1 VSASVSDSSTSSPVT
16 TPPPAQ
22 RPGVCHRLRALR
34 VRVRQGGRVELRG
47 RPLLGPGVRFDV
59 APGAR
64 VIVGEGASLGERCRV
79 HVHAGTVTI
88 GEGAVLGDHCAIA
101 ARTGVLIGER
111 CVLGDEV
118 AITDF
123 DQRFDDVEAPIRLQE
138 LVCSPVRIEAG
149 AVLGPRAAILRGVHV
164 GAGARVGAHSVVTR
178 DVAAGAAVEGTPA
191 RLPKGVRGPSAQPRR
206 TRPGGRGVDG

>member
-1 VSASVSDSSTSSPVT
+1 
-16 TPPPAQ
+16 
-22 RPGVCHRLRALR
+22 
-34 VRVRQGGRVELRG
+34 
-47 RPLLGPGVRFDV
+47 VRFDV

-64 VIVGEGASLGERCRV
+64 VIVGDGASLGEGCRV

-101 ARTGVLIGER
+101 ARAGVLIGER

-118 AITDF
+118 VITDF

-138 LVCSPVRIEAG
+138 LVSSPVRIEAG

-164 GAGARVGAHSVVTR
+164 GAGAHVGAHSVVTR
-178 DVAAGAAVEGTPA
+178 DVAAGATVEGTPA
-191 RLPKGVRGPSAQPRR
+191 RPPKRARGPSAQTRR
-206 TRPGGRGVDG
+206 RRRGGRRVDG